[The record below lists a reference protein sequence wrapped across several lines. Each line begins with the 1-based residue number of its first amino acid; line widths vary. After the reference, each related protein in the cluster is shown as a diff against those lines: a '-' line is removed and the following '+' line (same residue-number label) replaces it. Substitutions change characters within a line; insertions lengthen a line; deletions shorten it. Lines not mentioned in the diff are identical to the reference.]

1 MNSEFR
7 SGSSKPLEITAAQAI
22 SKEARRLHRASVSGA
37 LADAL
42 PILRRLIATESIRDQ
57 TLPELNRQRE
67 TIRRKHI
74 LRMLA
79 VEAGFSNWENYRK
92 ALGKMQC
99 DELPHFEIA
108 SKYAG
113 SPNCWYSTFEE
124 ALEHAANYGGR
135 PIRLGR
141 QGVVVPE

>member
-1 MNSEFR
+1 MNSEYH
-7 SGSSKPLEITAAQAI
+7 SASSTPVEITAAQAI

-42 PILRRLIATESIRDQ
+42 PVLRRLIATESIRDR

-79 VEAGFSNWENYRK
+79 IEAGYSNWENYRK
-92 ALGKMQC
+92 VLGEMRC
-99 DELPHFEIA
+99 DELSHFEIA

-113 SPNCWYSTFEE
+113 SPNC
-124 ALEHAANYGGR
+124 
-135 PIRLGR
+135 
-141 QGVVVPE
+141 

>member
-7 SGSSKPLEITAAQAI
+7 SAGSTPAEITAAQAI
-22 SKEARRLHRASVSGA
+22 SKEARRLHRASVSGT
-37 LADAL
+37 LAEAL
-42 PILRRLIATESIRDQ
+42 PVLRRLIATESIRDM

-79 VEAGFSNWENYRK
+79 VEAGFANWENYRK
-92 ALGKMQC
+92 ALGTMRY

-108 SKYAG
+108 SKNAG

-124 ALEHAANYGGR
+124 AQAHAERHGGK